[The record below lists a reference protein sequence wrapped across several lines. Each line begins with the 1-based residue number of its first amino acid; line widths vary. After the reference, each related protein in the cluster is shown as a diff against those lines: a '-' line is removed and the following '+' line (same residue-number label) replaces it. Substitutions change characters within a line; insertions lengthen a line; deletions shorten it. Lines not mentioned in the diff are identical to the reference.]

1 MLVSTRR
8 RPDWPPF
15 FVSRFCQQFDELSR
29 RKACVKRL
37 GKRRYLKTDVP
48 FCANGRLPH
57 RHDQRDAEQRDADD
71 PLGRSEAGVAARM
84 NSPLEISGGIRVD
97 VDLGASEAAEV
108 LLSHLSVRA
117 VEAIRLLMIDLLDLE
132 TLMKVIPSAWT
143 TVPFAIRARMND
155 LTWLSASKLP
165 EANCRHAHRNNR
177 ALSGFVPGKTTVT

>member
-1 MLVSTRR
+1 
-8 RPDWPPF
+8 
-15 FVSRFCQQFDELSR
+15 
-29 RKACVKRL
+29 
-37 GKRRYLKTDVP
+37 
-48 FCANGRLPH
+48 
-57 RHDQRDAEQRDADD
+57 
-71 PLGRSEAGVAARM
+71 M
-84 NSPLEISGGIRVD
+84 NSPLEISSGIRVD
-97 VDLGASEAAEV
+97 VDLGASEAADV

-155 LTWLSASKLP
+155 LTWLSWLSASKLP